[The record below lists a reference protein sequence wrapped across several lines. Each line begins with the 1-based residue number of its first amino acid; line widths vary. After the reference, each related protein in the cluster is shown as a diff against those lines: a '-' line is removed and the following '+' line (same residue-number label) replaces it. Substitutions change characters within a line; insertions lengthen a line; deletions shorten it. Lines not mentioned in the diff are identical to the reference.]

1 MTISCSQCGSSF
13 PDDFNFCLTCGKR
26 LKEATSPPPAPAVT
40 ARPGVGAG
48 DGSGRSAS
56 PQEELPA
63 LSLEEKDPTAITLV
77 IDQDEYSVLVERVQ
91 ALRNQV
97 KGLARPV
104 DFDPRRFFAAF
115 DRVRLKPWHVPDF
128 IFIPSPSIWPV
139 AAETPVGMDGT
150 FSLYTRLA
158 FLPRRHPRALKPNG
172 YLLPWGYARRP
183 RLSGLIMEPSASGF
197 LQFAMLGLEVQQ
209 WRQESVPHW
218 TYASDW
224 RWVCSSQH
232 LETLT
237 AALDAPSPLLA
248 PFQARLTEQQ
258 RRWLRQ
264 VDPQLR
270 VRMRGEQAQV
280 GGLAY
285 SCWDGF
291 AWLDCELRRPH
302 GFRISRLEKLGIGES
317 SRVGMGMPVY

>member
-26 LKEATSPPPAPAVT
+26 LTEATSPPPAAAVT
-40 ARPGVGAG
+40 ARPDVGAE
-48 DGSGRSAS
+48 DGSGRSAELL
-56 PQEELPA
+56 EELPA
-63 LSLEEKDPTAITLV
+63 LSPSEEEDPTAITQV
-77 IDQDEYSVLVERVQ
+77 IDQGEYTVLVERVQ
-91 ALRNQV
+91 ALRNHV
-97 KGLARPV
+97 KGLARPAG
-104 DFDPRRFFAAF
+104 FDPRRFFAVF

-128 IFIPSPSIWPV
+128 VFIPSPSIWRV
-139 AAETPVGMDGT
+139 AAGTPVGMDGT
-150 FSLYTRLA
+150 FSLSTRLA
-158 FLPRRHPRALKPNG
+158 FLPRG
-172 YLLPWGYARRP
+172 YGRRP
-183 RLSGLIMEPSASGF
+183 RLSGLVMEPSASGY

-224 RWVCSSQH
+224 GWVCSPQH

-237 AALDAPSPLLA
+237 AALEAPSPLLA
-248 PFQARLTEQQ
+248 PFQRGLTEQQ

-291 AWLDCELRRPH
+291 AWLDCELSRPH
-302 GFRISRLEKLGIGES
+302 GFRISRLEKLGIAGA